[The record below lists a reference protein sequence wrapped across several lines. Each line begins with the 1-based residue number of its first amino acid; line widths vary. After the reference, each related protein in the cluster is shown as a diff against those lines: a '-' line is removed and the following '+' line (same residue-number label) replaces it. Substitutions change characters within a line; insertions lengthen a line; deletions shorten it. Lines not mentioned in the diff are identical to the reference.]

1 MELRPV
7 ALVVVCLAALWSGW
21 QDWAHRPYHPLDGSI
36 APDEPLQTVSDT
48 TATVRYGR
56 WTLQPRARYDI
67 TARVLGAERY
77 RFDAMSDLAPEDL
90 ALGWGPMSDNRI
102 LADFDISQSARFFTW
117 RPRRQLPI
125 PRDIVI
131 SHSANTHVIPNDSR
145 VRAELERLR
154 VGQVVHLTGKLVDA
168 VRDDGAFIHT
178 SLVRTDTGAG
188 ACEVMLVETVLV
200 Q

>member
-1 MELRPV
+1 MLIG
-7 ALVVVCLAALWSGW
+7 VCLAALWSGW
-21 QDWAHRPYHPLDGSI
+21 QDWEHRQYHPSDGPV
-36 APDEPLQTVSDT
+36 APDEPLQTDPDT

-56 WTLQPRARYDI
+56 WTLTPRARYDI

-77 RFDAMSDLAPEDL
+77 RFDAMSDLVPEDL
-90 ALGWGPMSDNRI
+90 ALGWGPMSDNRV

-117 RPRRQLPI
+117 RPHGQLRV
-125 PRDIVI
+125 PRDVVI
-131 SHSANTHVIPNDSR
+131 SHSANTHVIPSDSR
-145 VRAELERLR
+145 VRSELERLR

-178 SLVRTDTGAG
+178 SLVRTDIGAG

>member
-1 MELRPV
+1 MELRPIFG
-7 ALVVVCLAALWSGW
+7 VVVCLAVWSGW
-21 QDWAHRPYHPLDGSI
+21 QDWEHRPYHPLDGPI
-36 APDEPLQTVSDT
+36 APDEPVQTEPDT
-48 TATVRYGR
+48 TAPLRHGR

-77 RFDAMSDLAPEDL
+77 RFDAMSDLVPEDL

-102 LADFDISQSARFFTW
+102 LAAFDISQSARFFTW
-117 RPRRQLPI
+117 RPLKELPV
-125 PRDIVI
+125 PRNVVI
-131 SHSANTHVIPNDSR
+131 SHSANTHVIPSDSR
-145 VRAELERLR
+145 VRSELERLR

-168 VRDDGAFIHT
+168 VRDDGAYIHT

-200 Q
+200 P